1 MIKFQPAKSE
11 KVVISIRIENYKL
24 EEIDKIASKIDISR
38 NELINQ
44 SLDYSINNLE
54 FKNIKK
60 EKQSKKYYYLSDTI
74 LIRLAIIYL

>member
-1 MIKFQPAKSE
+1 MIKFQHAKSE

-44 SLDYSINNLE
+44 CLDYAINNLE

-60 EKQSKKYYYLSDTI
+60 EKKKKNKK
-74 LIRLAIIYL
+74 

>member
-1 MIKFQPAKSE
+1 MIKFQHAKSE

-24 EEIDKIASKIDISR
+24 EEIDKIAFKIDISR

-44 SLDYSINNLE
+44 CLDYAINNLE

-60 EKQSKKYYYLSDTI
+60 EKKNKK
-74 LIRLAIIYL
+74 

>member
-1 MIKFQPAKSE
+1 MIKFQPSKSE
-11 KVVISIRIENYKL
+11 KVVISIRIEDYKL

-44 SLDYSINNLE
+44 CLDYAINNLE

-60 EKQSKKYYYLSDTI
+60 GKKSKK
-74 LIRLAIIYL
+74 

>member
-1 MIKFQPAKSE
+1 MIKFQPTKSE

-60 EKQSKKYYYLSDTI
+60 EKQSKK
-74 LIRLAIIYL
+74 

>member
-11 KVVISIRIENYKL
+11 KVVISIWIENYKL

-44 SLDYSINNLE
+44 CLDYAINNLK

-60 EKQSKKYYYLSDTI
+60 EKKNKK
-74 LIRLAIIYL
+74 

>member
-11 KVVISIRIENYKL
+11 KVVISIWIENYKL

-60 EKQSKKYYYLSDTI
+60 EKQSKK
-74 LIRLAIIYL
+74 

>member
-1 MIKFQPAKSE
+1 MIKFQPSKSE
-11 KVVISIRIENYKL
+11 KVVISIRLENYKL

-44 SLDYSINNLE
+44 CLDYAINNLE

-60 EKQSKKYYYLSDTI
+60 EKQSKK
-74 LIRLAIIYL
+74 

>member
-1 MIKFQPAKSE
+1 MIKFQPSKSE
-11 KVVISIRIENYKL
+11 KVVISIRIEDYKL

-44 SLDYSINNLE
+44 CLDYAINNLE

-60 EKQSKKYYYLSDTI
+60 EKKSKK
-74 LIRLAIIYL
+74 

>member
-11 KVVISIRIENYKL
+11 KVVISIWIENYKL

-44 SLDYSINNLE
+44 CLDYAINNLE

-60 EKQSKKYYYLSDTI
+60 EKKNKK
-74 LIRLAIIYL
+74 

>member
-1 MIKFQPAKSE
+1 MIKFQHAKSE

-44 SLDYSINNLE
+44 CLDYAINNLE

-60 EKQSKKYYYLSDTI
+60 EKKNKK
-74 LIRLAIIYL
+74 